1 MNIGEFEFLLF
12 WLSSEL
18 PVARA
23 ASVISTL
30 EILLGQTSSAF
41 RVNGD
46 GKSFPDEIQVQRTL
60 GNVYEKSQQTTVNV
74 HIETGDAG
82 MDSNILLIVDVKQEV
97 ALIVENGML
106 EFEDLGTR
114 KEEGLRD
121 VNLCKCTLMQRAYPG
136 GAEHVFQLLFHVR
149 KLVTWQAACNGQNG
163 IRRVL
168 DITIASW
175 AGFLARFGRR
185 LWFAQGDYKLA
196 FVVDAKGECDF
207 PGEFAPYPADSTY
220 DLTEV
225 TDLHDKED
233 SRRSFTGVFK
243 IARLLCF
250 GSPGGANGT
259 LAILLPRLD
268 SDGVSDPG
276 CDDPL
281 VYCITHVLSW
291 AHRPPSLQHENL
303 RLPCEYCG

>member
-1 MNIGEFEFLLF
+1 MKFIFWLF

-18 PVARA
+18 PA

-30 EILLGQTSSAF
+30 EILFRQTSSAF

-60 GNVYEKSQQTTVNV
+60 ENFYEKSQQTTVNV

-82 MDSNILLIVDVKQEV
+82 MDSNILLITHVKQEV
-97 ALIVENGML
+97 ALIVEKGVL
-106 EFEDLGTR
+106 EFEGLGTR

-121 VNLCKCTLMQRAYPG
+121 VSPCKCTLVQHAYPG
-136 GAEHVFQLLFHVR
+136 GADHVFQLLFHVH
-149 KLVTWQAACNGQNG
+149 KLFTWQVACNGLNG

-168 DITIASW
+168 DVTIASW

-185 LWFAQGDYKLA
+185 FRFAQGDYKLA
-196 FVVDAKGECDF
+196 FVVDTKCESNF
-207 PGEFAPYPADSTY
+207 PGEFSPYPADSTY
-220 DLTEV
+220 NLMEV
-225 TDLHDKED
+225 TDLLDRED
-233 SRRSFTGVFK
+233 SRRSSTGVFK

-259 LAILLPRLD
+259 LAILLPRLN

-276 CDDPL
+276 CGGP
-281 VYCITHVLSW
+281 
-291 AHRPPSLQHENL
+291 
-303 RLPCEYCG
+303 